1 MALETISQGSV
12 LTQVFGALKS
22 AIMMGEFAPGQKLR
36 IDELATAFGT
46 SHMPVREALGQ
57 LVVLGALES
66 PPRRSVVVPG
76 LSADKLR
83 DLMELRVL
91 LETRAIELAMG
102 NAGPAPIARLEKH
115 HRTMAELLGRRTFNL
130 GAYLEQNQQFHFA
143 LYEMS
148 GNRELMNMI
157 ETAWLRYGPML
168 NLLRER
174 SSLGGWEHRPSG
186 DRGGPARRR
195 SGPRREGA
203 CAPIWSGRPPRSR
216 RRWPRRARAG

>member
-1 MALETISQGSV
+1 MALASISHGSV
-12 LTQVFGALKS
+12 LDQVFGALKS
-22 AIMMGEFAPGQKLR
+22 AIVMGEFAPGQKLR
-36 IDELATAFGT
+36 IDELATTFGT

-66 PPRRSVVVPG
+66 PPRRSVFVPG
-76 LSADKLR
+76 LSPERLR
-83 DLMELRVL
+83 DLMQLRVL

-102 NAGPAPIARLEKH
+102 NVDAAAIARLGRLH
-115 HRTMAELLGRRTFNL
+115 STMEDLLGRGTFDL
-130 GAYLEQNQQFHFA
+130 GAYLKQNQQFHFA

-174 SSLGGWEHRPSG
+174 ASLGDGNADHLEIVEG
-186 DRGGPARRR
+186 LRGGDAGRAVAGLRSDLERAAAAISAAMVPARAA
-195 SGPRREGA
+195 E
-203 CAPIWSGRPPRSR
+203 
-216 RRWPRRARAG
+216 

>member
-1 MALETISQGSV
+1 MALPTVSHGSV
-12 LTQVFGALKS
+12 LEQVFEALKA
-22 AIMMGEFAPGQKLR
+22 AIMMGEFKPLQKLR

-46 SHMPVREALGQ
+46 SHMPVREALRQ
-57 LVVLGALES
+57 LVVLGALDS

-76 LSADKLR
+76 LSSAKLS

-91 LETRAIELAMG
+91 LEARAIELAVDHVT
-102 NAGPAPIARLEKH
+102 PAAIAKLEKY
-115 HRTMAELLGRRTFNL
+115 HRAMEDLLERKTFNL
-130 GAYLEQNQQFHFA
+130 SAYLKQNHGFHFA

-174 SSLGGWEHRPSG
+174 ASLGDGNADHFEMIEG
-186 DRGGPARRR
+186 L
-195 SGPRREGA
+195 RREDKPRAVAGLRSDLERA
-203 CAPIWSGRPPRSR
+203 AAAISVAMAP
-216 RRWPRRARAG
+216 AKAAE

>member
-1 MALETISQGSV
+1 MALPSISQGSV
-12 LTQVFGALKS
+12 LDQVFDALKS

-66 PPRRSVVVPG
+66 PPRRSVFVPG

-91 LETRAIELAMG
+91 LETRAVELAMG
-102 NAGPAPIARLEKH
+102 RASAPDIARLEKL
-115 HRTMAELLGRRTFNL
+115 HRTMADLLARKSFNL
-130 GAYLEQNQQFHFA
+130 GVYLKQNQQFHFA

-174 SSLGGWEHRPSG
+174 APLGDGNADHLEIVEG
-186 DRGGPARRR
+186 LRGGDPGRAVEGLRSDLERAAGAISTAMRPARAA
-195 SGPRREGA
+195 E
-203 CAPIWSGRPPRSR
+203 
-216 RRWPRRARAG
+216 

>member
-1 MALETISQGSV
+1 MALPSVSRGSV

-83 DLMELRVL
+83 DLMELRIL

-130 GAYLEQNQQFHFA
+130 GAYLEQDQQFHFA

-174 SSLGGWEHRPSG
+174 ASLGDGNADHLEIVEG
-186 DRGGPARRR
+186 LRGGDPDRAVKGLRSDLERAAAAISSAMAPAR
-195 SGPRREGA
+195 A
-203 CAPIWSGRPPRSR
+203 
-216 RRWPRRARAG
+216 AG